1 MLQLAS
7 ARAAIE
13 NEQREH
19 ALNFEGSLLSPLD
32 IDVALR
38 STPIHELP
46 EGLFR
51 AAVFFFVL
59 AVTYILIFYT
69 REFSYPTTRKD
80 IGGGHNGTAEDWSLY
95 GDAFPY

>member
-7 ARAAIE
+7 ARIAVE
-13 NEQREH
+13 NEQRER
-19 ALNFEGSLLSPLD
+19 ALDFEGALLSPLD
-32 IDVALR
+32 IEVGPL
-38 STPIHELP
+38 SNPIHELP

-69 REFSYPTTRKD
+69 REFFYPTTRED
-80 IGGGHNGTAEDWSLY
+80 IGGGRNGTAEDWSLY